1 MEQANQAVTEAG
13 VTFAKDLEWFD
24 TMPGEQMAIR
34 IHSNQVGGAITVVE
48 ARVPALI
55 GPPKHIHK
63 EREEIFEILEGT
75 FRFQCGEDEFEA
87 TPGTSVVV
95 PRGLPHAWANVG
107 PEIGRILFT
116 FAPGGIDDFFRE
128 IGLHSLEEIV
138 GLAEQNDTL
147 IIGPPL
153 FQQTR

>member
-1 MEQANQAVTEAG
+1 MKMTNDHLSGAV
-13 VTFAKDLEWFD
+13 VTYAKELKWFD

-34 IHSNQVGGAITVVE
+34 IHSNQAGGAVTVIE
-48 ARVPALI
+48 ARVPALS

-75 FRFQCGEDEFEA
+75 FLFQCGDTEFEA

-95 PRGLPHAWANVG
+95 PRGVPHAWANVG
-107 PEIGRILFT
+107 TDTGRILFT
-116 FAPGGIDDFFRE
+116 FAPGGIDDFFPE
-128 IGLHSLEEIV
+128 ISRYSLEEI
-138 GLAEQNDTL
+138 GKIAEQFDTW

-153 FQQTR
+153 VMQS